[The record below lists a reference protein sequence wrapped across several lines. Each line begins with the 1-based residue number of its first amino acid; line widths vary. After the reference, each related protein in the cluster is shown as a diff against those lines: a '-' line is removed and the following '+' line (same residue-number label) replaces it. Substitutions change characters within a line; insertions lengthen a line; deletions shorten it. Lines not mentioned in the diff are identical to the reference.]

1 MLLAY
6 IKTAWRNILRSKIYS
21 LLNVLGL
28 AAGMAVALLI
38 GLWVQ
43 DQTSWDRWVPGSDR
57 SYQVRFRYSDNGAIR
72 SETHVCIPLSV
83 ALKNEIPEIEHTAMA
98 FGGGGGTM
106 IVGDKKIDAVTYFA
120 GEEFLQT
127 IKFPLVTGKAET
139 ALRDMPSI
147 VLTESVAKALFGS
160 AEAAQDKIVGMY
172 GDKLR
177 VTAVMKDLPKNS
189 TLQFG
194 SLRPFSLFTSG
205 GWPQAAVHNWAD
217 CYFDCYASLKPGAE
231 YSKVAPKFRDLVKK
245 YSPTT
250 YSTFHREVVM
260 QPMTDWHLVTGFE
273 NGYSSGGLIDY
284 IRLFSIVGVLVLL
297 IACINFMNLSTARSE
312 KRAREVGVR
321 KVIGGSRGGLILQ
334 FLTES
339 VIIAF
344 ISGALSLLLVQLTLP
359 GFNML
364 IGAQVVIPYTS
375 IGFWAVM
382 VGYIFITGLLA
393 GSRPAFYLSSFQ
405 AIKVLKGTMRVGRSA
420 TLPRKVLVV
429 LQFTCS
435 IALIISTVIIY
446 QQIDYARSRPRG
458 YDPNRLLYSN
468 VESNDDHSG
477 WRQEVA
483 ESGMVSSMTRCLSPA
498 SDIYSHNVIDNWPG
512 RQPNE
517 ALNLAMNAMADTNY
531 FRTMGMPFVAGRNFT
546 GNYAADSNDVVINEA
561 AMRRMRLKAPI
572 GAMIHWGL
580 ANAPNNIRIVGVV
593 KDVLTTS
600 PFGLPEPTIYAYQ
613 PPWTW
618 TYMIRL
624 KPEVNTRTALAKLG
638 ALFHKY
644 NPDVAFQYHFVDEN
658 FARQFSLEL
667 LIGKLSGIF
676 AVLAIFISCLGL
688 FGLAAYMAEQRT
700 KEVGIRKV
708 LGASIAQLL
717 LLLSKD
723 FVTLVAL
730 SCLIAS
736 PIAYYFAN
744 HWLAGYY
751 YRISI
756 GPWVFLASAL
766 VALLITVMTVSFQAI
781 KAALMNPVKSLRS
794 E

>member
-1 MLLAY
+1 MLIAY

-43 DQTSWDRWVPGSDR
+43 DQSSWDRWVPGSDR
-57 SYQVRFRYSDNGAIR
+57 SYQVRFRFSDNGAIR
-72 SETHVCIPLSV
+72 SENHVCIPLSV
-83 ALKNEIPEIEHTAMA
+83 ALKNDIPEIEHTAMV
-98 FGGGGGTM
+98 FGGGGGAIT
-106 IVGDKKIDAVTYFA
+106 VGDKKINVGGITA

-127 IKFPLVTGKAET
+127 IKFPLVTGKAEE
-139 ALRDMPSI
+139 ALKQMPSI
-147 VLTESVAKALFGS
+147 VLTESTARALFGS
-160 AEAAQDKIVGMY
+160 AEAAQDKIVGIY

-189 TLQFG
+189 TFQFG
-194 SLRPFSLFTSG
+194 FIRPFSLMTG
-205 GWPQAAVHNWAD
+205 DGWGKAAVTNWAD
-217 CYFDCYASLKPGAE
+217 CYFECYASLKPGAV
-231 YSKVAPKFRDLVKK
+231 YSRVEPKFRLLVQK
-245 YSPTT
+245 YSPVT
-250 YSTFHREVVM
+250 YATFQRQVVM

-273 NGYSSGGLIDY
+273 NGYPSGGLIDY

-297 IACINFMNLSTARSE
+297 IACVNFMNLSTARSE

-321 KVIGGSRGGLILQ
+321 KVIGGSRAGLIFQ

-339 VIIAF
+339 VIISG
-344 ISGALSLLLVQLTLP
+344 ISGGLALLLVQLVLP

-364 IGAQVVIPYTS
+364 IGAQVAVPYAS
-375 IGFWAVM
+375 GAFWLLMLAYVL
-382 VGYIFITGLLA
+382 VTGLLA

-405 AIKVLKGTMRVGRSA
+405 PVKVLKGIVGREA

-446 QQIDYARSRPRG
+446 QQIEYARNRPRG
-458 YDPNRLLYSN
+458 YDPNRLIFSN
-468 VESNDDHSG
+468 VESSYDQPG

-483 ESGMVSSMTRCLSPA
+483 ESGMVSNMTRCLSPA

-517 ALNLAMNAMADTNY
+517 ALTLAMNAMADTNY
-531 FRTMGMPFVAGRNFT
+531 FKTMGVPFVAGRNFT
-546 GNYAADSNDVVINEA
+546 GNYAVDTFDVVINEA
-561 AMRRMRLKAPI
+561 AVRRMRLKEPI
-572 GAMIHWGL
+572 GATIHWGL
-580 ANAPNNIRIVGVV
+580 ANAPNNIRIIGVV

-600 PFGLPEPTIYAYQ
+600 PFGIPEPTVYAYQ
-613 PPWTW
+613 PSWTW

-624 KPEVNTRTALAKLG
+624 RPEVGTQAALAKLG
-638 ALFHKY
+638 AIFHKY
-644 NPDVAFQYHFVDEN
+644 NQDSPFQYHFVDEN
-658 FARQFSLEL
+658 YARQFALEL
-667 LIGKLSGIF
+667 LIGKLAGIF

-708 LGASIAQLL
+708 LGASVTQVL

-723 FVTLVAL
+723 FVALVGL
-730 SCLIAS
+730 SCIIAS
-736 PIAYYFAN
+736 PVAFYFAER
-744 HWLAGYY
+744 WLSGYY

-756 GPWVFLASAL
+756 GPWVFILSGL
-766 VALLITVMTVSFQAI
+766 VAVLITLMTVSFQAI